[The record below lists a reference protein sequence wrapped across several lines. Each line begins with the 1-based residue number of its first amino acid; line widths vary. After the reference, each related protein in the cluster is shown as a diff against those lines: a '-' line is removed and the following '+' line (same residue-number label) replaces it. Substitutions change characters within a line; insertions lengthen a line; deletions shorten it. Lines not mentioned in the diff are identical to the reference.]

1 MIGDKP
7 QKIIPPSKNVGLEY
21 MQKLFMQTE
30 QRLIAEITRKR
41 NQGYVDYAE
50 HATLR
55 RVQQILRDMVDE
67 SEQYVPKL
75 VSYPFLTGKGT
86 FKGYASAEEIIQRT
100 DEETRRLIEQLS
112 DNLLGEITE
121 AAATVYQSSANMIA
135 AQNALK
141 AAENGIPAIGRL
153 HPDIYRK
160 NVLAGVISTTATGA
174 GPLRSV
180 EAVVKQLEQE
190 GLPAFIDRAGRKWS
204 LRDYGNMAT
213 RTTFRQAQT
222 AAELSKD
229 DHDLYEVLRHPAPC
243 RVCAIYSGRVYS
255 KSGTNPNY
263 PSLAQAFGKVD
274 PAGPDVLS
282 NTYLNIHPSCLCTIT
297 RYTEKGKTDEQI
309 QRMRDK
315 SSFEKNP
322 PKGDPRTKKEIEAY
336 RQKEKNRR
344 ILRDEIKEW
353 EKMREALGDKVP
365 ATFATFQ
372 KHKRLNDDKYKAWK
386 DLMRGQN
393 PPKPSKAPKPPKPP
407 TAPTAPKPPTAKAA
421 TAIGKASSIEEAN
434 SAGTNIIRQAYENH
448 RIENNTR
455 SVPLA
460 EMPDNVKILNANYGK
475 MSVET
480 ANEFNSTLSGLI
492 NDFDTPLQ
500 EVRVMTS
507 AEHLAA
513 QDAFAF
519 VRHNYSSDG
528 AIMVINPIKCKN
540 IEDLKKRI
548 ADLSDAGYCIKID
561 DVQKAGQYVAT
572 HEFAHTI
579 LNLHDSLS
587 DKRNF
592 VGADYAKVR
601 SARKEIERI
610 YSRYMKEVEQ
620 LTKTAKDVE
629 LQVILETDIEKTKQ
643 LEKAYFEADAALSA
657 KKLSDYSLVNVD
669 EFMAEAFTNE
679 RIGSQSNPYGREVME
694 VVKKYFG
701 RR

>member
-21 MQKLFMQTE
+21 MQKLFATTE

-86 FKGYASAEEIIQRT
+86 FKGYGSAEEIIQRT
-100 DEETRRLIEQLS
+100 DAETRRLIEQLS

-121 AAATVYQSSANMIA
+121 AAATTYQSSANMIA

-222 AAELSKD
+222 AAELSQD

-282 NTYLNIHPSCLCTIT
+282 NTYLNIHPNCLCTIT

-336 RQKEKNRR
+336 RTKERNRR

-353 EKMREALGDKVP
+353 EKMREALGNKVP

-393 PPKPSKAPKPPKPP
+393 PPKPPKPP
-407 TAPTAPKPPTAKAA
+407 TTPTAPKTPTTPTVPTTSKPQATPKPEQPKAPTPKTPKAPEVVSSAPTTQTPSQVKTSNPPPVKGHYKPAKTIKEAEKYA
-421 TAIGKASSIEEAN
+421 EQFTDMSIPGAIGVSYDGLSLDIAN
-434 SAGTNIIRQAYENH
+434 EINRTIGEFIYTFDVDKFGGVMAPVY
-448 RIENNTR
+448 NTR
-455 SVPLA
+455 LGRVLENAHAQAAYLPTYKSFIFSRTNFNSLMAAEDKAMREKAFIMEYLADPHFFDGQKISQRVLDVFEASRTSGRALVP
-460 EMPDNVKILNANYGK
+460 
-475 MSVET
+475 ET
-480 ANEFNSTLSGLI
+480 AREIITHELGHSLEPYLK
-492 NDFDTPLQ
+492 
-500 EVRVMTS
+500 RV
-507 AEHLAA
+507 E
-513 QDAFAF
+513 
-519 VRHNYSSDG
+519 NYS
-528 AIMVINPIKCKN
+528 VIRERMPQFAPKISGYANENFSEYIAESFTSWRKGENVVDPELVKAF
-540 IEDLKKRI
+540 ESLK
-548 ADLSDAGYCIKID
+548 
-561 DVQKAGQYVAT
+561 
-572 HEFAHTI
+572 
-579 LNLHDSLS
+579 
-587 DKRNF
+587 
-592 VGADYAKVR
+592 
-601 SARKEIERI
+601 
-610 YSRYMKEVEQ
+610 
-620 LTKTAKDVE
+620 
-629 LQVILETDIEKTKQ
+629 
-643 LEKAYFEADAALSA
+643 
-657 KKLSDYSLVNVD
+657 
-669 EFMAEAFTNE
+669 
-679 RIGSQSNPYGREVME
+679 
-694 VVKKYFG
+694 
-701 RR
+701 RRRR